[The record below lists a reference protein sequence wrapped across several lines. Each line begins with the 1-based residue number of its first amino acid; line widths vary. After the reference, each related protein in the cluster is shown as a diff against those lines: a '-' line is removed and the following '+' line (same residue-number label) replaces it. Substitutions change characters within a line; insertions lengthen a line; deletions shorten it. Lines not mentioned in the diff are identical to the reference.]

1 MKKITLGLLFVCLC
15 VSTSLLLIGCKTEKI
30 MFNRESQASKI
41 IQKFSV
47 HDEQEVKRNSG
58 VIILKDDNDKVES
71 IHFGPRDIN
80 FDMPIRFK

>member
-1 MKKITLGLLFVCLC
+1 
-15 VSTSLLLIGCKTEKI
+15 

-41 IQKFSV
+41 IQKFSARN
-47 HDEQEVKRNSG
+47 EQEAKRSSG
-58 VIILKDDNDKVES
+58 VIILKDDDDKTDG